1 MTGLGAEL
9 PGVCGVLHATDM
21 EVDMP
26 VILWLLGV
34 PLSLVLVLVLAG
46 AI

>member
-1 MTGLGAEL
+1 
-9 PGVCGVLHATDM
+9 M

-34 PLSLVLVLVLAG
+34 PLSLVLVLVLFG
-46 AI
+46 AV